1 MELVTGATL
10 GRAGFV
16 SAITIISSDLDLPVE
31 DWLLMALTVSR

>member
-16 SAITIISSDLDLPVE
+16 SAIAIISSDLDLPVE